1 MKDGSS
7 LVVTPSFIPN
17 FATRGPNAILSSKG
31 SEEVLEDYDDESTMK
46 KRISYSNKEEGGDHE
61 AETMGMYLPCLL
73 SFFFFPPFII
83 AFFFLLLYIYIY
95 IYMCVC
101 VCLCVC
107 VCVCNL
113 LM

>member
-73 SFFFFPPFII
+73 SFFFSTLYHC
-83 AFFFLLLYIYIY
+83 LLLSSPLYIYIY
-95 IYMCVC
+95 IYVCVC
-101 VCLCVC
+101 VFVCVC
-107 VCVCNL
+107 VCV
-113 LM
+113 

>member
-17 FATRGPNAILSSKG
+17 FATRGPNAILSSEG
-31 SEEVLEDYDDESTMK
+31 SEEVLEDSDDESTMK

-73 SFFFFPPFII
+73 SFFFPPFII
-83 AFFFLLLYIYIY
+83 AFFFLLIYIYIY
-95 IYMCVC
+95 IYVCVC
-101 VCLCVC
+101 VFVCVC
-107 VCVCNL
+107 VCV
-113 LM
+113 

>member
-73 SFFFFPPFII
+73 SFFFFHPLSLPSSFFSFI
-83 AFFFLLLYIYIY
+83 YIYIY

-101 VCLCVC
+101 VFVCVC
-107 VCVCNL
+107 VCV
-113 LM
+113 